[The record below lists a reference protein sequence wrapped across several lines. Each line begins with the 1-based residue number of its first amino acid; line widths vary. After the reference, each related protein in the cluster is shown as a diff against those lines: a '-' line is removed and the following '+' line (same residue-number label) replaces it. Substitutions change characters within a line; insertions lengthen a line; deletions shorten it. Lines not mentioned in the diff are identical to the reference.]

1 MLVRKIERKDA
12 EQFLGMLKQLDNET
26 KFMLYEPG
34 ERKTTVEG
42 MEANIDEADKSG
54 SLILVAEVDGKIVG
68 FLSADKGFANRI
80 KHSAYIVIG
89 ILAGYYGMGSGKSL
103 FTEMEKWAVSTKIT
117 RLELTVMCPNE
128 RAVKLYK
135 KMGFEIEGIKK
146 NSVVVDGQ
154 YIDEYYMGKLL

>member
-1 MLVRKIERKDA
+1 MPVRKIEREDA

-34 ERKTTVEG
+34 ERTTTVEEA
-42 MEANIDEADKSG
+42 EANIDEADKSG
-54 SLILVAEVDGKIVG
+54 SLILVAEVDGRIVG

-89 ILAGYYGMGSGKSL
+89 ILDGYSGMGIGNSL
-103 FTEMEKWAVSTKIT
+103 FTEMEKWAVSNKIT
-117 RLELTVMCPNE
+117 RLELTVMCHNE

-135 KMGFEIEGIKK
+135 KMGFVIEGTKK
-146 NSVVVDGQ
+146 NSLVVDGQ
-154 YIDEYYMGKLL
+154 YVDEYYMGKLL